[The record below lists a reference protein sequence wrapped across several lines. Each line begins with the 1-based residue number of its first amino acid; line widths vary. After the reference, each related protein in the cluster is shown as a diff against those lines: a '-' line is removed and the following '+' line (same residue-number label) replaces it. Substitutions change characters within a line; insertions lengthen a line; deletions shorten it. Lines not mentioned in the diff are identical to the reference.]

1 MAYEYRGIEYLRQ
14 KLNRKRVRVLRRYN
28 FYEMKVLVRDLGI
41 STPPELRAWNS
52 ALGWCAHA
60 VDDMADRLIFREM
73 RNDVFGMN
81 EIYFANNPDTLFD
94 SSILSALIASCSFI
108 RIFRAEGQTFP
119 ALEVIDGGN
128 ATGVIDDRTGL
139 LEEGYAVL
147 ERNDFNQPTLEAWL
161 RKEDTVYFENGRRTE
176 TVPHRA
182 GRPLLVPVIFRP
194 DAVRPFGHSRIS
206 RACMS
211 YTEGAIRTIKR
222 SEISA
227 EFYSFPQKYVT
238 GVAQDAEFADK
249 WQAAM
254 SAFIKFTVDDDG
266 NDKVKFG
273 QFEQASQ
280 APHLEQLRMFASLFA
295 GETALTL
302 DDLGFPSENPSSQ
315 EAIKAAHENL
325 RLKARKAQRT
335 FGTGFL
341 NAGFLAACLRD
352 DYSYNRDAVAMT
364 RPIWEPVFE
373 PDASGLNLIGD
384 GVLKLNQAVPDFITR
399 ETLRDLTGIQ
409 TDGSE
414 TT

>member
-14 KLNRKRVRVLRRYN
+14 KLNRKRIRVLRRYN

-81 EIYFANNPDTLFD
+81 EIFFANNPDTLFD
-94 SSILSALIASCSFI
+94 SAQLSALISACSFI
-108 RIFRAEGQTFP
+108 RVYRSDGQLP
-119 ALEVIDGGN
+119 ALEVLDGAN
-128 ATGVIDDRTGL
+128 ATGVMDERTGL

-147 ERNDFNQPTLEAWL
+147 ERDDWKQPTLEAWL
-161 RKEDTVYFENGRRTE
+161 RKEDTVYFDHGRQTE
-176 TVPHRA
+176 TVPHKA
-182 GRPLLVPVIFRP
+182 GRPLLVPVVFRP
-194 DAVRPFGHSRIS
+194 DAIRPFGHSRIS
-206 RACMS
+206 RACMDHAAA
-211 YTEGAIRTIKR
+211 AIRTIKR

-249 WQAAM
+249 WEAAM
-254 SAFIKFTVDDDG
+254 SAFIKITVNDDG
-266 NDKVKFG
+266 EDKVHFG
-273 QFEQASQ
+273 QFQQASQ

-295 GETALTL
+295 GETSMTL
-302 DDLGFPSENPSSQ
+302 DDLGFPSDNPSSE

-341 NAGFLAACLRD
+341 NAGFLAACIRD
-352 DYSYNRDAVAMT
+352 NYTYNRDAIAMT

-384 GVLKLNQAVPDFITR
+384 GVLKLNQAVPGFITR
-399 ETLRDLTGIQ
+399 ETLGDLTGIR

>member
-14 KLNRKRVRVLRRYN
+14 KLNRKRIRVLRRYN

-81 EIYFANNPDTLFD
+81 EIFFANNPDTLFD
-94 SSILSALIASCSFI
+94 SAQLSALISACSFI
-108 RIFRAEGQTFP
+108 RVYRSDGQLP
-119 ALEVIDGGN
+119 ALEVLDGAN
-128 ATGVIDDRTGL
+128 ATGVMDTRTGL
-139 LEEGYAVL
+139 LEEGYAVM
-147 ERNDFNQPTLEAWL
+147 ERDDWKQPTLEAWL
-161 RKEDTVYFENGRRTE
+161 RKEDTVYFDHGRQTE
-176 TVPHRA
+176 TVPHKA
-182 GRPLLVPVIFRP
+182 GWPLLVPVVFRP
-194 DAVRPFGHSRIS
+194 DAIRPFGHSRIS

-211 YTEGAIRTIKR
+211 YAEAAIRTIKR

-249 WQAAM
+249 WEAAM
-254 SAFIKFTVDDDG
+254 SAFIKFTVNDDG
-266 NDKVKFG
+266 EDKVHFG
-273 QFEQASQ
+273 QFQQASQ

-295 GETALTL
+295 GETSLTL
-302 DDLGFPSENPSSQ
+302 DDLGFPSDNPSSQ

-341 NAGFLAACLRD
+341 NAGFLAACIRD
-352 DYSYNRDAVAMT
+352 NYTYNRDAIAMT

-384 GVLKLNQAVPDFITR
+384 GVLKLNQAVPGFINR
-399 ETLRDLTGIQ
+399 ETLGDLTGIR